1 MIIKNFKHFES
12 VDFNDFPSF
21 DEVKEY
27 FYDFTD
33 DLSTFI
39 DDYEFGYMYFKDPDP
54 WGQARIHGM
63 VNILDT
69 GISNTRLEYNAET
82 INLNRNDHKRIHKN
96 RIKFIESGESS
107 GYDYLFI
114 HFDQSLFNQDK
125 LSILIDCLKTFYSH
139 TGFRLV
145 KSLWTED
152 YHEDDNTVTLYGFE
166 GTFVRVSDDEYK
178 KMCQIFQ
185 QGNFTPTLTKL
196 F

>member
-39 DDYEFGYMYFKDPDP
+39 DNYEFGYMYFKDPDP

-82 INLNRNDHKRIHKN
+82 INLNRDDHKRIHKN
-96 RIKFIESGESS
+96 RIKFIESENHQVMITYS
-107 GYDYLFI
+107 YTLIKVYLIKINYQF
-114 HFDQSLFNQDK
+114 
-125 LSILIDCLKTFYSH
+125 
-139 TGFRLV
+139 
-145 KSLWTED
+145 
-152 YHEDDNTVTLYGFE
+152 
-166 GTFVRVSDDEYK
+166 
-178 KMCQIFQ
+178 
-185 QGNFTPTLTKL
+185 
-196 F
+196 

>member
-1 MIIKNFKHFES
+1 M
-12 VDFNDFPSF
+12 
-21 DEVKEY
+21 
-27 FYDFTD
+27 
-33 DLSTFI
+33 
-39 DDYEFGYMYFKDPDP
+39 
-54 WGQARIHGM
+54 
-63 VNILDT
+63 
-69 GISNTRLEYNAET
+69 
-82 INLNRNDHKRIHKN
+82 
-96 RIKFIESGESS
+96 
-107 GYDYLFI
+107 
-114 HFDQSLFNQDK
+114 
-125 LSILIDCLKTFYSH
+125 IDCLKTFYSH

>member
-39 DDYEFGYMYFKDPDP
+39 DDYEFGYMYFIDPDP

-82 INLNRNDHKRIHKN
+82 INLNRDDHKRIHKN
-96 RIKFIESGESS
+96 RIKFIESENHQVMITYS
-107 GYDYLFI
+107 YTLIKVYLIKINYQF
-114 HFDQSLFNQDK
+114 
-125 LSILIDCLKTFYSH
+125 
-139 TGFRLV
+139 
-145 KSLWTED
+145 
-152 YHEDDNTVTLYGFE
+152 
-166 GTFVRVSDDEYK
+166 
-178 KMCQIFQ
+178 
-185 QGNFTPTLTKL
+185 
-196 F
+196 